1 MRKHKLILAL
11 CTSVLMMSGCQS
23 SNALLLEYSDINM
36 IKSDDVLDIVPA
48 ATVDAFAKNIAVISG
63 DGSHGDMTASGTDT
77 APSTDASADGSDV
90 ATDDSTAASTDA
102 ATDNSDNAIDA
113 SVMTDGNATDTDASV
128 TTDGNITDASAA
140 DTGSYDASALS
151 DTPALLVNK
160 TTNEVLYYNK
170 AFNEV
175 APASLTKLMTAL
187 LALKYGTMTDTITLT
202 AEMNYNMVS
211 AAQTCG
217 FLAGDQVT
225 LKDLFNG
232 MLVYSGNETANAIG
246 IYLAGNMTDF
256 VAMMND
262 EAVKLGAT
270 NSYFVTANGLDAT
283 GHYSSAYDLYLIF
296 DECMKYDDFVNAIE
310 TANLSIS
317 YQSSDGTAK
326 TTDLTTTNYYLKG
339 EATSPDGLT
348 VYGGKTGTTDEAG
361 ACLICYVKD
370 TAGQEYIA
378 VSLGNS
384 SKTEL
389 YSQMNK
395 ILAKILN

>member
-1 MRKHKLILAL
+1 
-11 CTSVLMMSGCQS
+11 MSGCQS

-63 DGSHGDMTASGTDT
+63 DGSHGDVTASGTDT
-77 APSTDASADGSDV
+77 VPSTDASADESDA
-90 ATDDSTAASTDA
+90 ATEDGTAASTDA
-102 ATDNSDNAIDA
+102 ATDGSDNA
-113 SVMTDGNATDTDASV
+113 TDADANV
-128 TTDGNITDASAA
+128 TTDGNTTDASAA
-140 DTGSYDASALS
+140 DTSSYDASALS

-225 LKDLFNG
+225 LKDLFDG

-262 EAVKLGAT
+262 EAAKLGAT

-296 DECMKYDDFVNAIE
+296 NECMKYDDFVNAIE

-317 YQSSDGTAK
+317 YQSSDGTTK

>member
-48 ATVDAFAKNIAVISG
+48 GTVDAFAKNIAVISG
-63 DGSHGDMTASGTDT
+63 DGSHGDVTASGTDT
-77 APSTDASADGSDV
+77 VPSTDASADESDA
-90 ATDDSTAASTDA
+90 ATEDGTAASTDA
-102 ATDNSDNAIDA
+102 ATDGSDNA
-113 SVMTDGNATDTDASV
+113 TDADANV
-128 TTDGNITDASAA
+128 TTDGNTTDASAA
-140 DTGSYDASALS
+140 DTSSYDASALS

-225 LKDLFNG
+225 LKDLFDG

-262 EAVKLGAT
+262 EAAKLGAT

-296 DECMKYDDFVNAIE
+296 NECMKYDDFVNAIE

-317 YQSSDGTAK
+317 YQSSDGTTK

>member
-63 DGSHGDMTASGTDT
+63 DGSHGDVTASGTDT
-77 APSTDASADGSDV
+77 VPSTDASADESDA
-90 ATDDSTAASTDA
+90 ATEDGTAASTDA
-102 ATDNSDNAIDA
+102 ATDGSDNA
-113 SVMTDGNATDTDASV
+113 TDADANV
-128 TTDGNITDASAA
+128 TTDGNTTDASAA
-140 DTGSYDASALS
+140 DTSSYDASALS

-225 LKDLFNG
+225 LKDLFDG

-262 EAVKLGAT
+262 EAAKLGAT

-296 DECMKYDDFVNAIE
+296 NECMKYDDFVNAIE

-317 YQSSDGTAK
+317 YQSSDGTTK